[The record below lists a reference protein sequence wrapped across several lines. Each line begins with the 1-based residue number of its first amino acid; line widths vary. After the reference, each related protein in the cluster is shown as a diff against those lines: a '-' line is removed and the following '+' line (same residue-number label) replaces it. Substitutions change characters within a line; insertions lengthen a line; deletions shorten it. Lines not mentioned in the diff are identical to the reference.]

1 MVSGLSLPDV
11 NREDSPFAVSSPS
24 SILNGSCCRP
34 TPDPASE
41 HGLLPNPVQQL
52 FGGDVELRQLRCG
65 VSCDAGGRA
74 SNDDR
79 HILFSTAV
87 AGPPALHR
95 DGHHAHHVAAAVRD
109 ELPRAFVAAQAAAR
123 DLAAALSSAVRALDE
138 HVHGLYA
145 AGAVSTGGT
154 TLLAHV
160 LSDGVLYT
168 ANVGDCKGMLS
179 VRGAG
184 EALNTCHNPDVPGER
199 ARFADAGVA
208 VSADFILASDIN
220 VCRSIGDW
228 DLGSPLKWRDEAG
241 RPRGPLVGDAEV
253 TVRALDGRDEF
264 LVVGSDGLWDYYS
277 PESSVVS
284 DARRALRAFHN
295 DPQACA
301 DWLVKQT
308 LLRQRAVLHSGT
320 PGDNITVAVV
330 SLRPLPQLPRHSSSR
345 LNLRAA
351 LPEDGRASDDAMRRP
366 RLAPCFGGP
375 PSVPIVDLEERLR
388 DSQDRLADEGFEE
401 LGRRLQATWAEL
413 QRCQVVHVL
422 GTGIQREV
430 GAPPAIPMQEQPAL
444 LAFLLSLQGSSPS
457 VRRQSLSFQTD
468 AARAGHG
475 RLVEAE
481 AARLWTQAPDPD
493 ALTTAAGPTS
503 LLLPAELRLPYAAF
517 EGQEGV
523 HGLAA
528 RLSNRPQ
535 WDPLSQAAL
544 DGSTSS
550 TSGTSGQ
557 RPGALTLPSRLAAQ
571 PSSVASPPPLGLPLS
586 LLGLDSAPG
595 ALTGFDPGTEG
606 LAPDTDGA
614 WAVGPRRV
622 GSGRDGPGADINAGW
637 APLPEAALWTL
648 GETEA
653 AALGLAALRGSTL
666 ALAGLEEGLAE
677 ARAEAPAPR
686 LPAAL
691 SVLVDLQVAARDRAA
706 VEALLSVRGIHTDCK
721 GQDVDDETRG
731 PVHDGGKGSADPTH
745 DDDKSSASVPQ
756 GPVGRAFLAAVR
768 CELRALDHSLLE
780 LGRRHGR
787 VPLARVEVGT
797 RGVRRTLSLLC
808 TLCSAARHAPDQ
820 AALLE
825 VLHAAAQGGAR
836 DDAGGYARR
845 VFLAALE
852 PYAAH
857 ALGWAYGLGAP
868 DPELASAGGQSVE
881 ALPWRPEL
889 VQREGWVEDALPA
902 AALSMGEN
910 DGASGE
916 MAGPEHVLPGD
927 PPSFLSSIRG
937 PLLAGGLQLRL
948 LASLPGEVSGSL
960 LADLLAA
967 APGAGDAYSPAN
979 GPGAGYRDCLAQGS
993 LPSTAS
999 PPLTL
1004 HDLDRLRRA
1013 NAAGEARRAAA
1024 VDAWLARLAS
1034 GRSEQERAVA
1044 AAALR
1049 RTAAMRAKQLAT
1061 AAAESARLTEA
1072 LRRQREHLSAPNT
1085 RAARAAASM
1094 AAAAERAL
1102 SQRRDAAER
1111 ARAAADALGAVGSGS
1126 GKAPPLDPPAAS
1138 PSNGS
1143 SSAESSP
1150 QVGAWRCGLRE
1161 GSPCAVLDACAPLS
1175 RLNAE
1180 ALDGA
1185 ADAKGSL
1192 PPLPSLQG
1200 VIQAW
1205 IVDPVLSQH
1214 RAVSRTCTSY
1224 FLDELRLLDHIE
1236 ALRSFFLMGAG
1247 DWADAL
1253 AAGLSDRLEALEPLT
1268 PSSLAACLA
1277 HSLRASGAA
1286 GDPRATRLRLR
1297 HDPAAAAGL
1306 AGQVAAGNLGSPARR
1321 ARRPAMKAAQHS
1333 PPLLAPDCLG
1343 PLGGLVLDYT
1353 VTWPL
1358 SAVLTEEVRAAFSA
1372 AFDVHLRVRRVQHA
1386 LRPLRLHLA
1395 RLGRRGAVAGSEP
1408 GRACLRRLRLGL
1420 ERAGLLCAALAFTD
1434 LQRLLEAVR
1443 NQARDVAIGIAGFE
1457 AAPGVRG
1464 TADAALGEA
1473 MELAARVRRWL
1484 ARAER
1489 SRVGSEAWAATLG
1502 EAWGDLGSQAEAV
1515 DAASARLARLCYAQ
1529 GQHSP
1534 LHLLALQLD
1543 FRGLQDP
1550 DGIPPV

>member
-1 MVSGLSLPDV
+1 MADLAYP
-11 NREDSPFAVSSPS
+11 
-24 SILNGSCCRP
+24 
-34 TPDPASE
+34 
-41 HGLLPNPVQQL
+41 GLLSHLV
-52 FGGDVELRQLRCG
+52 RCM
-65 VSCDAGGRA
+65 V
-74 SNDDR
+74 
-79 HILFSTAV
+79 
-87 AGPPALHR
+87 P
-95 DGHHAHHVAAAVRD
+95 D
-109 ELPRAFVAAQAAAR
+109 ESPTQSQRNAAR
-123 DLAAALSSAVRALDE
+123 RMAHS
-138 HVHGLYA
+138 
-145 AGAVSTGGT
+145 
-154 TLLAHV
+154 LL
-160 LSDGVLYT
+160 
-168 ANVGDCKGMLS
+168 
-179 VRGAG
+179 
-184 EALNTCHNPDVPGER
+184 
-199 ARFADAGVA
+199 
-208 VSADFILASDIN
+208 
-220 VCRSIGDW
+220 
-228 DLGSPLKWRDEAG
+228 LG
-241 RPRGPLVGDAEV
+241 
-253 TVRALDGRDEF
+253 
-264 LVVGSDGLWDYYS
+264 
-277 PESSVVS
+277 
-284 DARRALRAFHN
+284 LRA
-295 DPQACA
+295 
-301 DWLVKQT
+301 
-308 LLRQRAVLHSGT
+308 
-320 PGDNITVAVV
+320 
-330 SLRPLPQLPRHSSSR
+330 
-345 LNLRAA
+345 
-351 LPEDGRASDDAMRRP
+351 
-366 RLAPCFGGP
+366 GP

-430 GAPPAIPMQEQPAL
+430 GAPPAIPMQERPAL

-457 VRRQSLSFQTD
+457 VRRQSLSFQTE
-468 AARAGHG
+468 AAGAGHG

-544 DGSTSS
+544 DGG
-550 TSGTSGQ
+550 TSGTSGASGQ

-637 APLPEAALWTL
+637 TPLPEAALWTL

-691 SVLVDLQVAARDRAA
+691 SVLADLQVAARDRAA

-731 PVHDGGKGSADPTH
+731 PGHDGGKGSADPTH

-787 VPLARVEVGT
+787 VPLARVRATRGAGGGHGAGAGDATDGHASGTLRRGADPALSLLQVEVGT

-836 DDAGGYARR
+836 DDAGGCARR
-845 VFLAALE
+845 TFLAALE

-889 VQREGWVEDALPA
+889 VQGEGGIEDALPA

-910 DGASGE
+910 DRASGE
-916 MAGPEHVLPGD
+916 MAGPEHALPGD
-927 PPSFLSSIRG
+927 PPSFLSPIRG

-1111 ARAAADALGAVGSGS
+1111 ARAAADALGAVGPGS

-1150 QVGAWRCGLRE
+1150 QVGAWRCVPRE

-1185 ADAKGSL
+1185 ADAKGSP
-1192 PPLPSLQG
+1192 PPLPSLQD
-1200 VIQAW
+1200 VMQAW
-1205 IVDPVLSQH
+1205 IVEPVLSQH

-1236 ALRSFFLMGAG
+1236 ALSSFFLMGAG

-1253 AAGLSDRLEALEPLT
+1253 VAGLSDRLEALEPIT
-1268 PSSLAACLA
+1268 SSSLAACLA

-1306 AGQVAAGNLGSPARR
+1306 AGQVAAGTLGSPARR

-1343 PLGGLVLDYT
+1343 PLGGLVLDYA
-1353 VTWPL
+1353 VAWPL

-1420 ERAGLLCAALAFTD
+1420 ERAGLLCAALVNYLHQRSQGEAWRGLAARLAASSRQEVRKLATEGSSELGSVSVSRLHSHDMEDEATGAPMHTTPRGSPRAIEPSLNKNLDTSSRPSPEEASDDELPGPEDGAPDRDCSTTALDQEAHQASPYPSTSSPSLPLRRASPDAFTD

-1457 AAPGVRG
+1457 AAPGVRS

-1502 EAWGDLGSQAEAV
+1502 EAWAGLASQAEAV
-1515 DAASARLARLCYAQ
+1515 DAASARLAQLCYAQ

-1550 DGIPPV
+1550 DGIPPI